1 MDQLRR
7 LGMQDRW
14 IYEVLISTFRDGTP
28 HAAPI
33 GVWTSGPDELC
44 MDVYDGSRTLA
55 NILDG
60 GEFVANFPA
69 DAGMLYVALRA
80 PEQLRFAEA
89 QGVHA
94 PVVAGCTANVELV
107 LTSATPGG
115 DRVRLVG
122 DVRRVHLRR
131 DAAPDQPRRRTPA
144 REPGPCH
151 ETGAPGRRC
160 CTDDAHREPPD
171 RGQGGAGICLRTC
184 AGCAASGSRP
194 DLIARPSA
202 LPLSLPCC
210 GHGSRR
216 PALLCHRP
224 PGTS

>member
-80 PEQLRFAEA
+80 PEQLLFAGA
-89 QGVHA
+89 QDVRA
-94 PVVAGCTANVELV
+94 PVIAGCTVNLELV

-115 DRVRLVG
+115 DRMRLVG
-122 DVRRVHLRR
+122 DVRRVHR
-131 DAAPDQPRRRTPA
+131 
-144 REPGPCH
+144 H
-151 ETGAPGRRC
+151 GAPRLINRAEGLLLESLVLATRLERLGPGAAL
-160 CTDDAHREPPD
+160 TTLTENHRIVGKVAP
-171 RGQGGAGICLRTC
+171 
-184 AGCAASGSRP
+184 GSAYER
-194 DLIARPSA
+194 A
-202 LPLSLPCC
+202 LA
-210 GHGSRR
+210 
-216 PALLCHRP
+216 ALLQDLGP
-224 PGTS
+224 TS